1 MTFQAKQFDRFL
13 AAQFGVIS
21 RSQALSCGITASAL
35 KHRLRR
41 NGPWRKILPGVYTT
55 MTGTVTQEQR
65 EMAALLHAGPS
76 AMITGAAAV
85 RRHRLQCAGLN
96 EVAVLVPVQVRRQSV
111 GFVRVQHTVRLP
123 EKPWSTRGIR
133 FAPLPRAVADAVRGM
148 TRFEDVQALVCEV
161 VQQGRCALEDLA
173 TELREGPSTG
183 SGLMRKA
190 LAELGAGIRSSAER
204 DLKLVIDRSSLEKPM
219 YNPRLYTWDR
229 TFIGMPDAWWQR
241 AGVAAE
247 VDSRQYHMSARDYAA
262 TMARHNRMEAA
273 GIRLLHFLPSSIY
286 PDRESVRAV
295 LRDAIAA
302 GRRNPELPIIAVPA
316 EVTDIDAYLSAALTR
331 LAS

>member
-1 MTFQAKQFDRFL
+1 MTFQASQFDQFL
-13 AAQFGVIS
+13 AAQFGVVS
-21 RSQALSCGITASAL
+21 RGQALGCGITASAL
-35 KHRLRR
+35 KHRLRK

-55 MTGTVTQEQR
+55 MTGAVTQDQR
-65 EMAALLHAGPS
+65 EMAALLHAGPR

-96 EVAVLVPVQVRRQSV
+96 EVAVLVPIEVRRQSV
-111 GFVRVQHTVRLP
+111 DFVRIQHTVRLP
-123 EKPWSTRGIR
+123 AKPWSTRGIR
-133 FAPLPRAVADAVRGM
+133 FAPLPRAVADAARGM
-148 TRFEDVQALVCEV
+148 TRFADVQALLCQV
-161 VQQGRCALEDLA
+161 VQQGRCTLEELA
-173 TELREGPSTG
+173 TELLEGPSTG

-190 LAELGAGIRSSAER
+190 LAELAAGIRSSAER
-204 DLKLVIDRSSLEKPM
+204 DLKLVIDHSSLEKPL

-229 TFIGMPDAWWQR
+229 TFIGIPDAWWQR

-262 TMARHNRMEAA
+262 TMNRHNRMEAS
-273 GIRLLHFLPSSIY
+273 GIHLLHFLPSSIY
-286 PDRESVRAV
+286 PDREAIRAV
-295 LRDAIAA
+295 LRDALAA

-316 EVTDIDAYLSAALTR
+316 EVADVDAYLSAALAR